1 MGSEQAREAR
11 ALTSLFVMALV
22 ACGGRYASV
31 SGSDSGG
38 VSSVGGAGTSGS
50 PEGVR
55 PSVGGSPDRP
65 ATGSGGT
72 VTSGVGMAG
81 TGMGMSTGGATV
93 GSGGA
98 SWVLP
103 PEDIAL
109 CDDYCDALE
118 TACPGEPFLCSKQC
132 MSILASSRGGC
143 AWTKRKG
150 YACLIDAIRPA
161 MSCADARLAAGEL
174 CSSNDW
180 QPPDCSPTDGCDF
193 VYEVQGLGC
202 HSVWACKTERAELR
216 CTEGG
221 GLYSCVCLANG
232 LQAFSVN
239 GPGSA
244 TDSCLDEAL
253 LNDCAAQL

>member
-1 MGSEQAREAR
+1 MGLEQAREAR
-11 ALTSLFVMALV
+11 ALTSLFVVALV
-22 ACGGRYASV
+22 ACGGRYASG

-38 VSSVGGAGTSGS
+38 VSSVGGSGAAGAPHGGRASA
-50 PEGVR
+50 
-55 PSVGGSPDRP
+55 GGSPGGP

-81 TGMGMSTGGATV
+81 TGMTMSTGGATM

-98 SWVLP
+98 GWVLTP
-103 PEDIAL
+103 KDIAL

-132 MSILASSRGGC
+132 MSILGSSPGGC
-143 AWTKRKG
+143 AWTTRNS
-150 YACLIDAIRPA
+150 YVCLIDAIRPA
-161 MSCADARLAAGEL
+161 MSCADARLAASKL
-174 CSSNDW
+174 CGSTDW
-180 QPPDCSPTDGCDF
+180 LPPDCSPTDGCDF
-193 VYEVQGLGC
+193 LYEVQGTGC
-202 HSVWACKTERAELR
+202 HSVWSCRPGHVELR
-216 CTEGG
+216 CTQGG
-221 GLYSCVCLANG
+221 GLFSCVCLANG
-232 LQAFSVN
+232 AEAFTLN